1 MIFPKARFY
10 WPSPQP
16 QDAESLDARS
26 IYELYADDL
35 IRKATGNLLFREDI
49 FRGDRVEIMTEHLEY
64 ERKIDYLVFEI
75 VAFDLGG
82 ECILEYRDI
91 SYFDEEDEIE
101 RLIDDLLY

>member
-35 IRKATGNLLFREDI
+35 IRQATGNLLFREDI
-49 FRGDRVEIMTEHLEY
+49 FRGDRVEIMTKHLNTT
-64 ERKIDYLVFEI
+64 
-75 VAFDLGG
+75 
-82 ECILEYRDI
+82 
-91 SYFDEEDEIE
+91 E
-101 RLIDDLLY
+101 RLNI